1 MKRSL
6 VLAFVLAFF
15 MSSVALA
22 QDDVITLDEVI
33 ALALDKN
40 YDIMLFKNLATSAA
54 IDDKYAV
61 GGFFPVITAT
71 ASRTWNVNNQRQQ
84 LADRSIVERNGIKN
98 NNLATSAQFNW
109 LLFDGTR
116 MFATRERIAEIEL
129 QGELN
134 FKDQVVNTIAQV
146 ILNYYNVV
154 REKQQL
160 KAILEQVAVSEER
173 VRLADRRLD
182 VGTGAKPELL
192 QAKVDLNAQRTAVL
206 QQETIITQLKDQMNG
221 LVDMQLPPVY
231 DVTDTIIINLD
242 IQQEQ
247 IASNIENTNFSLQ
260 SFRKNID
267 IAELSLKER
276 KGERYPFINFTGAYN
291 FTRSE
296 NTVAINQFTPLSNR
310 NQGLN
315 YGFTFNLPIINGFTN
330 RRNIAQAR
338 LNVSQQQ
345 LLYQQA
351 KTNVDVGVKNAYVNY
366 DNAKKIL
373 LIEEENISLAK
384 ENLYIALE
392 VFKRSA
398 NTFIEVRTAQQ
409 SLADAY
415 YRLITAR
422 YNAKVAE
429 TELLRLNGSLLR
441 PIE

>member
-1 MKRSL
+1 
-6 VLAFVLAFF
+6 
-15 MSSVALA
+15 
-22 QDDVITLDEVI
+22 
-33 ALALDKN
+33 
-40 YDIMLFKNLATSAA
+40 
-54 IDDKYAV
+54 
-61 GGFFPVITAT
+61 
-71 ASRTWNVNNQRQQ
+71 
-84 LADRSIVERNGIKN
+84 
-98 NNLATSAQFNW
+98 
-109 LLFDGTR
+109 
-116 MFATRERIAEIEL
+116 
-129 QGELN
+129 
-134 FKDQVVNTIAQV
+134 
-146 ILNYYNVV
+146 
-154 REKQQL
+154 
-160 KAILEQVAVSEER
+160 
-173 VRLADRRLD
+173 
-182 VGTGAKPELL
+182 
-192 QAKVDLNAQRTAVL
+192 
-206 QQETIITQLKDQMNG
+206 LKDQLNG
-221 LVDMQLPPVY
+221 LVGMQLPPVY

-247 IASNIENTNFSLQ
+247 IASGIENNNFSLL
-260 SFRKNID
+260 SSKKNID
-267 IAELSLKER
+267 IAELLLRER

-310 NQGLN
+310 NLGFN

-351 KTNVDVGVKNAYVNY
+351 RTNVDVGVKNAYINY

-415 YRLITAR
+415 NRLITAR